1 MLNLISSTH
10 NAKLGSDQEILLAGG
25 LGLALGLLGI
35 LYSEN
40 NASLAMTHAFS
51 GSPVTE
57 PALANQ
63 SVRKLPAASSDEL
76 AQAHKNAASNL
87 VRLAFLEHRQSLRED
102 VTEVQALWLLS
113 RLGSTPGMV
122 KLQSQHWLQGKFAW
136 EGVASQPID
145 LDNLMHTLNRF
156 GRWHQAPVVM
166 QMQSESA
173 DKSAGQRKGLVFQ
186 LQAEIKAPSE
196 GGQ

>member
-1 MLNLISSTH
+1 M
-10 NAKLGSDQEILLAGG
+10 
-25 LGLALGLLGI
+25 
-35 LYSEN
+35 
-40 NASLAMTHAFS
+40 
-51 GSPVTE
+51 
-57 PALANQ
+57 
-63 SVRKLPAASSDEL
+63 
-76 AQAHKNAASNL
+76 
-87 VRLAFLEHRQSLRED
+87 
-102 VTEVQALWLLS
+102 
-113 RLGSTPGMV
+113 
-122 KLQSQHWLQGKFAW
+122 
-136 EGVASQPID
+136 D